1 MHNLESADGQLPEC
15 LPKYL
20 PRTLPDYLRGLRR
33 VVVDRAVLDAPMTK
47 RVLGRLEHL
56 PVEVRDHDEGGPGSL
71 RIGRH
76 GTSAGRDAGEAEAGQ
91 GVVYLKHY
99 KGRFLRSCPGTRH
112 YHCCGYRIVH
122 IGENC
127 PLSCSYCIL
136 QAYFQDR
143 VLKVWANQ
151 SDLFAELESAFRER
165 PARRWRLGTGE
176 FTDSLTLEPLTGYSR
191 DLVDFL
197 GAYPQACLELKSKV
211 VDLSWMDRVIRPDR
225 VLPAWSM
232 NAPEIQAE
240 QEGGSAS
247 LEERLRAARTCAQA
261 GFRVCLHFDPVIP
274 FPGWEHGYARTVEMI
289 ADHLRPEDVAYISLG
304 SLRFMPELKQRIEA
318 NHPQARY
325 IYAEFITGLDGKQ
338 RLLRPLRVRQLR
350 HVAEALR
357 RAGFQGLY
365 LCMES
370 DEVWN
375 AVFGTAPKELGGLG
389 RYLMQRAF
397 GE

>member
-1 MHNLESADGQLPEC
+1 VRAEKRTSNAGRGALHPAENSLAQASREVNSNPTTNMQHLKFSASLP
-15 LPKYL
+15 
-20 PRTLPDYLRGLRR
+20 THLRDLKGVL
-33 VVVDRAVLDAPMTK
+33 VDRSVLGAPMTR
-47 RVLGRLEHL
+47 RVLGRLAHL
-56 PVEVRDHDEGGPGSL
+56 PVEVRDLDEGAAGSP
-71 RIGRH
+71 RIGRF
-76 GTSAGRDAGEAEAGQ
+76 GSGAGRDADEAETGQ

-151 SDLFAELESAFRER
+151 EDLFAELESAFRER
-165 PARRWRLGTGE
+165 PDRRWRLGTGE

-191 DLVDFL
+191 DLVGFL
-197 GAYPQACLELKSKV
+197 GEYPQACLELKSKV
-211 VDLSWMDRVIRPDR
+211 VDLSWMDRVARPDR

-232 NAPEIQAE
+232 NAPEIQAD

-274 FPGWEHGYARTVEMI
+274 FPGWEQGYAEPWR
-289 ADHLRPEDVAYISLG
+289 
-304 SLRFMPELKQRIEA
+304 
-318 NHPQARY
+318 
-325 IYAEFITGLDGKQ
+325 
-338 RLLRPLRVRQLR
+338 
-350 HVAEALR
+350 
-357 RAGFQGLY
+357 
-365 LCMES
+365 
-370 DEVWN
+370 
-375 AVFGTAPKELGGLG
+375 
-389 RYLMQRAF
+389 
-397 GE
+397 

>member
-1 MHNLESADGQLPEC
+1 LAGLGRPPHEIVEDDGP
-15 LPKYL
+15 P
-20 PRTLPDYLRGLRR
+20 LRGSSG
-33 VVVDRAVLDAPMTK
+33 K
-47 RVLGRLEHL
+47 RIL
-56 PVEVRDHDEGGPGSL
+56 
-71 RIGRH
+71 
-76 GTSAGRDAGEAEAGQ
+76 
-91 GVVYLKHY
+91 YLKHY
-99 KGRFLRSCPGTRH
+99 RGRFLRSCPGTRF

-151 SDLFAELESAFRER
+151 EDLFAELKRTFDAD
-165 PARRWRLGTGE
+165 PQRRWRLGTGE
-176 FTDSLTLEPLTGYSR
+176 FTDSLTLEPLTGYSQ
-191 DLVDFL
+191 DLVAFL
-197 GAYPQACLELKSKV
+197 GAYPQVCLELKSKV
-211 VDLSWMDRVIRPDR
+211 VDLSWMDCVRRPDR

-232 NAPEIQAE
+232 NAPQIQASE
-240 QEGGSAS
+240 ERGSAS
-247 LEERLRAARTCAQA
+247 LEERLVAAQACVQA

-274 FPGWEHGYARTVEMI
+274 FPGWELGYAQAVEMI

-304 SLRFMPELKQRIEA
+304 SLRFMPELKQRIMEK
-318 NHPQARY
+318 HPQARY

-350 HVAEALR
+350 HVAEGLE
-357 RAGFQGLY
+357 RAGFKGLY

-370 DEVWN
+370 DEVWS
-375 AVFGTAPKELGGLG
+375 AVFGRTPRSLGGLG

-397 GE
+397 AG

>member
-1 MHNLESADGQLPEC
+1 MQHPASPV
-15 LPKYL
+15 
-20 PRTLPDYLRGLRR
+20 TLPAHLRDLKGVL
-33 VVVDRAVLDAPMTK
+33 VDQSVLDTPMTK
-47 RVLGRLEHL
+47 RVLGRLAHL
-56 PVEVRDHDEGGPGSL
+56 PVEVRGHDEGAAGSL
-71 RIGRH
+71 QIGRR
-76 GTSAGRDAGEAEAGQ
+76 GASAGRDGGEAEAGQ

-151 SDLFAELESAFRER
+151 ADLFAELESAFRER
-165 PARRWRLGTGE
+165 SDRRWRLGTGE

-191 DLVDFL
+191 DLVEFL

-232 NAPEIQAE
+232 NAPEIQASE
-240 QEGGSAS
+240 EGGSAS

-274 FPGWEHGYARTVEMI
+274 FPGWEHGYTQTVEMI

-304 SLRFMPELKQRIEA
+304 SLRFMPELKQRIEE

-338 RLLRPLRVRQLR
+338 RLLRPPRVRQLR
-350 HVAEALR
+350 HVVEALR
-357 RAGFQGLY
+357 RAGFQDLY

-370 DEVWN
+370 DEVWS
-375 AVFGTAPKELGGLG
+375 AVFGYTPKELGGLG